1 MGIYGD
7 KLLPRI
13 VNLACGQQDLR
24 PLRRRVCESLAGY
37 VIEIGFGS
45 GHNVPFYPA
54 TVNQVAAIEPT
65 GLGWKLAGGRL
76 HAATVPV
83 RWSGLD
89 GQDLPFPDDT
99 FDAALST

>member
-54 TVNQVAAIEPT
+54 TVN
-65 GLGWKLAGGRL
+65 
-76 HAATVPV
+76 
-83 RWSGLD
+83 
-89 GQDLPFPDDT
+89 
-99 FDAALST
+99 